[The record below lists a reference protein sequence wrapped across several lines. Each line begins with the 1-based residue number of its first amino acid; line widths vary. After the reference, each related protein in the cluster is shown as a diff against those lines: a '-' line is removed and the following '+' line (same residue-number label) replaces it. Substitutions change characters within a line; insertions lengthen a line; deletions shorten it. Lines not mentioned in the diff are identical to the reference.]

1 MSRGPFSEKISAPKS
16 GGINMPDDE
25 HSKIEEKMKDV
36 VESTRKEFASIRT
49 GRANPALLDRVN
61 VEAYGD
67 IYPINQV
74 ASVSVPEPRL
84 LVIQP
89 WDRKL
94 VPDIERA
101 ILKSDLALTPM
112 SDGSLIRISIPTLTE
127 ERRRDLVR
135 GARKV
140 AEEMRIRV
148 RNIRREAIDILREKE
163 KNKEI
168 TEDDLRRGQDD
179 IQKLTD
185 AYVAEVDSLLEAKES
200 EIMEF

>member
-1 MSRGPFSEKISAPKS
+1 
-16 GGINMPDDE
+16 MPDDDYRMV
-25 HSKIEEKMKDV
+25 EEKMKDV
-36 VESTRKEFASIRT
+36 VEGTRKEFASIRT

-112 SDGSLIRISIPTLTE
+112 SDGSIIRISIPTLTE
-127 ERRRDLVR
+127 ERRRELVKV
-135 GARKV
+135 ARKA

-148 RNIRREAIDILREKE
+148 RNVRREAIDILREKE

-185 AYVAEVDSLLEAKES
+185 TFIAEIDSLLETKEA

>member
-1 MSRGPFSEKISAPKS
+1 MSKGPFLEKISAPKS
-16 GGINMPDDE
+16 GGSNMPDDDFR
-25 HSKIEEKMKDV
+25 KVEEKMKDV
-36 VESTRKEFASIRT
+36 VEATRKEFALIRT

-67 IYPINQV
+67 VYPINQV

-112 SDGSLIRISIPTLTE
+112 SDGSIIRISIPTLTE
-127 ERRRDLVR
+127 ERRRELVKV
-135 GARKV
+135 ARKV

-148 RNIRREAIDILREKE
+148 RNVRREAIDILRDKE

-179 IQKLTD
+179 VQKLTD
-185 AYVAEVDSLLEAKES
+185 AFIAEIDSLLETKEA

>member
-1 MSRGPFSEKISAPKS
+1 
-16 GGINMPDDE
+16 MPDDDYR
-25 HSKIEEKMKDV
+25 KTEEKMKDV
-36 VESTRKEFASIRT
+36 VEATRKEFASIRT

-67 IYPINQV
+67 VYPINQV

-94 VPDIERA
+94 VSDIERA

-112 SDGSLIRISIPTLTE
+112 SDGSVIRIPIPTLTE
-127 ERRRDLVR
+127 ERRRELVKV
-135 GARKV
+135 ARKV
-140 AEEMRIRV
+140 AEEMRIRI
-148 RNIRREAIDILREKE
+148 RNIRREAIDILREQE

-185 AYVAEVDSLLEAKES
+185 AFIAEVDGLLETKEA

>member
-1 MSRGPFSEKISAPKS
+1 MSRGPFSEKISVPKS
-16 GGINMPDDE
+16 GGSSMPDDD
-25 HSKIEEKMKDV
+25 HSKTEEKMKDV
-36 VESTRKEFASIRT
+36 VEATRKEFASIRT

-67 IYPINQV
+67 IYPINQL
-74 ASVSVPEPRL
+74 ASISVPEPRL

-112 SDGSLIRISIPTLTE
+112 SDGSIIRISIPTLTE
-127 ERRRDLVR
+127 ERRKDLVKV
-135 GARKV
+135 ARKV

-148 RNIRREAIDILREKE
+148 RNIRREAIDVLREKE

-168 TEDDLRRGQDD
+168 TEDDLRRSQDD
-179 IQKLTD
+179 VQKLTD
-185 AYVAEVDSLLEAKES
+185 AFISEIDSLLETKET

>member
-1 MSRGPFSEKISAPKS
+1 
-16 GGINMPDDE
+16 MPDDDYR
-25 HSKIEEKMKDV
+25 KIEEKMKDV
-36 VESTRKEFASIRT
+36 VEATRKEFASIRT

-67 IYPINQV
+67 VYPINQV
-74 ASVSVPEPRL
+74 ASISVPEPRL

-112 SDGSLIRISIPTLTE
+112 SDGSIIRISIPTLTE
-127 ERRRDLVR
+127 ERRRELVKV
-135 GARKV
+135 ARKV

-148 RNIRREAIDILREKE
+148 RNVRREAIDILRDKE

-168 TEDDLRRGQDD
+168 TEDELRRGQDD
-179 IQKLTD
+179 VQKLTD
-185 AYVAEVDSLLEAKES
+185 AFIAEIDSLLETKEA

>member
-1 MSRGPFSEKISAPKS
+1 
-16 GGINMPDDE
+16 MPDDD
-25 HSKIEEKMKDV
+25 HSKTEEKMKDV
-36 VESTRKEFASIRT
+36 VEATRKEFASIRT

-67 IYPINQV
+67 IYPINQL
-74 ASVSVPEPRL
+74 ASISVPEPRL

-112 SDGSLIRISIPTLTE
+112 SDGSIIRISIPTLTE
-127 ERRRDLVR
+127 ERRKDLVKV
-135 GARKV
+135 ARKV

-148 RNIRREAIDILREKE
+148 RNIRREAIDVLREKE

-179 IQKLTD
+179 VQKLT
-185 AYVAEVDSLLEAKES
+185 AAGISEIDSLLETKAT

>member
-1 MSRGPFSEKISAPKS
+1 
-16 GGINMPDDE
+16 MPDDDYR
-25 HSKIEEKMKDV
+25 KTEEKMKDV
-36 VESTRKEFASIRT
+36 VEATRKEFASIRT

-67 IYPINQV
+67 VYPINQV

-94 VPDIERA
+94 VSDIERA

-112 SDGSLIRISIPTLTE
+112 SDGSVIRIPIPTLTE
-127 ERRRDLVR
+127 ERRRELVKV
-135 GARKV
+135 ARKV

-148 RNIRREAIDILREKE
+148 RNIRREAIDILREQE

-185 AYVAEVDSLLEAKES
+185 AFIAEVDGLLETKEA

>member
-1 MSRGPFSEKISAPKS
+1 
-16 GGINMPDDE
+16 MPDDD
-25 HSKIEEKMKDV
+25 HSKTEEKMKDV
-36 VESTRKEFASIRT
+36 VEATRKEFASIRT

-67 IYPINQV
+67 IYPINQL
-74 ASVSVPEPRL
+74 ASISVPEPRL

-112 SDGSLIRISIPTLTE
+112 SDGSIIRISIPTLTE
-127 ERRRDLVR
+127 ERRKDLVKV
-135 GARKV
+135 ARKV

-148 RNIRREAIDILREKE
+148 RNIRREAIDVLREKE

-168 TEDDLRRGQDD
+168 TEDDLRRSQDD
-179 IQKLTD
+179 VQKLTD
-185 AYVAEVDSLLEAKES
+185 AFISEIDSLLETKET

>member
-1 MSRGPFSEKISAPKS
+1 
-16 GGINMPDDE
+16 
-25 HSKIEEKMKDV
+25 
-36 VESTRKEFASIRT
+36 
-49 GRANPALLDRVN
+49 
-61 VEAYGD
+61 
-67 IYPINQV
+67 V

-112 SDGSLIRISIPTLTE
+112 SDGSIIRIPIPTLTE
-127 ERRRDLVR
+127 DRRRELVKV
-135 GARKV
+135 ARKV

-148 RNIRREAIDILREKE
+148 RNIRREAIDILREQE

-179 IQKLTD
+179 VQKLTD
-185 AYVAEVDSLLEAKES
+185 AFIAEIDSLLETKEA

>member
-1 MSRGPFSEKISAPKS
+1 
-16 GGINMPDDE
+16 MPDDD
-25 HSKIEEKMKDV
+25 HKTEEKMKDV
-36 VESTRKEFASIRT
+36 VEATRKEFASIRT

-67 IYPINQV
+67 VYPINQV

-101 ILKSDLALTPM
+101 ILKSDLALTPI
-112 SDGSLIRISIPTLTE
+112 SDGSIIRIPIPALTE
-127 ERRRDLVR
+127 ERRRELAKV
-135 GARKV
+135 ARKV

-148 RNIRREAIDILREKE
+148 RNVRREAIDILREQE

-185 AYVAEVDSLLEAKES
+185 SFIAEIDSLLEAKEA

>member
-1 MSRGPFSEKISAPKS
+1 
-16 GGINMPDDE
+16 MPDDDYR
-25 HSKIEEKMKDV
+25 KTEERMKDV
-36 VESTRKEFASIRT
+36 IEATRREFASIRT

-67 IYPINQV
+67 VYPINQV

-112 SDGSLIRISIPTLTE
+112 SDGSIIRIPIPTLTE
-127 ERRRDLVR
+127 DRRRELVKV
-135 GARKV
+135 ARKV

-179 IQKLTD
+179 VQKLTD
-185 AYVAEVDSLLEAKES
+185 AFIAEIDSLLETKEA

>member
-1 MSRGPFSEKISAPKS
+1 LRP
-16 GGINMPDDE
+16 
-25 HSKIEEKMKDV
+25 
-36 VESTRKEFASIRT
+36 IRT

-67 IYPINQV
+67 VYPINQV

-94 VPDIERA
+94 VSDIERA

-112 SDGSLIRISIPTLTE
+112 SDGSVIRIPIPTLTE
-127 ERRRDLVR
+127 ERRRELVKV
-135 GARKV
+135 ARKV
-140 AEEMRIRV
+140 AEEMRIRI
-148 RNIRREAIDILREKE
+148 RNIRREAIDILREQE

-179 IQKLTD
+179 IQKLT
-185 AYVAEVDSLLEAKES
+185 
-200 EIMEF
+200 

>member
-1 MSRGPFSEKISAPKS
+1 M
-16 GGINMPDDE
+16 
-25 HSKIEEKMKDV
+25 
-36 VESTRKEFASIRT
+36 
-49 GRANPALLDRVN
+49 
-61 VEAYGD
+61 
-67 IYPINQV
+67 

-112 SDGSLIRISIPTLTE
+112 SDGSIIRIPIPTLTE
-127 ERRRDLVR
+127 DRRRELVKV
-135 GARKV
+135 ARKV

-148 RNIRREAIDILREKE
+148 RNIRREAIDILREQE

-179 IQKLTD
+179 VQKLTD
-185 AYVAEVDSLLEAKES
+185 AFIAEIDSLLETKEA

>member
-1 MSRGPFSEKISAPKS
+1 
-16 GGINMPDDE
+16 MPDDDYR
-25 HSKIEEKMKDV
+25 KIEEKMKDV
-36 VESTRKEFASIRT
+36 VEATRKEFASIRT

-67 IYPINQV
+67 VYPINQV

-112 SDGSLIRISIPTLTE
+112 SDGSIIRISIPTLTE
-127 ERRRDLVR
+127 ERRRELVKV
-135 GARKV
+135 ARKV

-148 RNIRREAIDILREKE
+148 RNVRREAIDILRDKE

-179 IQKLTD
+179 VQKLTD
-185 AYVAEVDSLLEAKES
+185 AFIAEIDSLLETKEA

>member
-1 MSRGPFSEKISAPKS
+1 
-16 GGINMPDDE
+16 MPDDDFR
-25 HSKIEEKMKDV
+25 KVEEKMKDV
-36 VESTRKEFASIRT
+36 VEATRKEFALIRT

-67 IYPINQV
+67 VYPINQV
-74 ASVSVPEPRL
+74 ASISVPEPRL

-94 VPDIERA
+94 VPNVERA

-112 SDGSLIRISIPTLTE
+112 SDGSVIRISIPALTE
-127 ERRRDLVR
+127 ERRRELVKV
-135 GARKV
+135 ARKV

-148 RNIRREAIDILREKE
+148 RNVRREAIDILRDKE

-168 TEDDLRRGQDD
+168 TEDELRRGQDD
-179 IQKLTD
+179 VQKLTD
-185 AYVAEVDSLLEAKES
+185 AFIAEIDSLLETKEA

>member
-1 MSRGPFSEKISAPKS
+1 
-16 GGINMPDDE
+16 MPDDDYNKTE
-25 HSKIEEKMKDV
+25 GKMKDV
-36 VESTRKEFASIRT
+36 VEATRKEFASIRT

-67 IYPINQV
+67 VYPINQV

-112 SDGSLIRISIPTLTE
+112 SDGSIIRIPIPTLTE
-127 ERRRDLVR
+127 DRRRELVKV
-135 GARKV
+135 ARKV

-179 IQKLTD
+179 VQKLTD
-185 AYVAEVDSLLEAKES
+185 AFIAEIDSLLETKEA

>member
-1 MSRGPFSEKISAPKS
+1 
-16 GGINMPDDE
+16 MPDDDYR
-25 HSKIEEKMKDV
+25 KIEEKMKDV
-36 VESTRKEFASIRT
+36 VEATRKEFASIRT

-67 IYPINQV
+67 VYPINQV

-94 VPDIERA
+94 VSDIERA

-112 SDGSLIRISIPTLTE
+112 SDGSVIRIPIPTLTE
-127 ERRRDLVR
+127 ERRRELVKV
-135 GARKV
+135 ARKV
-140 AEEMRIRV
+140 AEEMRIRI
-148 RNIRREAIDILREKE
+148 RNIRREAIDILREQE

-185 AYVAEVDSLLEAKES
+185 AFIAEVDGLLETKEA

>member
-1 MSRGPFSEKISAPKS
+1 
-16 GGINMPDDE
+16 MPDDE

-127 ERRRDLVR
+127 ERRR
-135 GARKV
+135 
-140 AEEMRIRV
+140 
-148 RNIRREAIDILREKE
+148 
-163 KNKEI
+163 
-168 TEDDLRRGQDD
+168 
-179 IQKLTD
+179 
-185 AYVAEVDSLLEAKES
+185 
-200 EIMEF
+200 